1 MKDSL
6 PCSTMQP
13 TFSPSNDEYL
23 DSLVQNL
30 GWLPS
35 SSSGDPKLD
44 FNQFVDFGPELDESN
59 TTAIPDGGNEFGLS
73 DRWNAPAQPAEI
85 EESSISVSTI
95 FNPDRLDADGNLPS
109 FYLVSNDGVHFA
121 VSAARL
127 RANSINDFGGLLAI
141 HARPSATLPVSS
153 TILNLLLHAIY
164 GLSVTRYAPVLSDLG
179 KFTAPANTRINN

>member
-59 TTAIPDGGNEFGLS
+59 TTAIPDGGNECGLS
-73 DRWNAPAQPAEI
+73 DRWNAPAQPAEF

-95 FNPDRLDADGNLPS
+95 FN
-109 FYLVSNDGVHFA
+109 
-121 VSAARL
+121 
-127 RANSINDFGGLLAI
+127 
-141 HARPSATLPVSS
+141 
-153 TILNLLLHAIY
+153 
-164 GLSVTRYAPVLSDLG
+164 LSGY
-179 KFTAPANTRINN
+179 